1 MRTARAAPSRRAS
14 RSFGLPDARRSPD
27 RVETIA
33 TVLLA
38 LAAVATAWSGYQAA
52 RWNGEQAKATSA
64 VNKARID
71 ASRASDLANAQTEV
85 DVATFAQWVDAY
97 ATSERRLAAFYFRR
111 FRPEF
116 RPAVNAWI
124 ATRPLQTPDA
134 PLTPFAMPQYEL
146 AARTEAERLDRRAEA
161 LAVQVRRN
169 IQRSTNYVLGV
180 VLFAV
185 ALFFAGV
192 STKLASPTGR
202 KVLLACG
209 CAVFLGAA
217 AWIATFPVSVSV

>member
-1 MRTARAAPSRRAS
+1 MSRPEGGR
-14 RSFGLPDARRSPD
+14 D

-33 TVLLA
+33 TLLLA

-71 ASRASDLANAQTEV
+71 AARAAALANAETEI

-97 ATSERRLAAFYFRR
+97 ATNERRLAAFYFRR

-124 ATRPLQTPDA
+124 ATRPLRTPNA

-146 AARTEAERLDRRAEA
+146 EARAEADRLDRRAEA
-161 LAVQVRRN
+161 LSAEVRRN

-185 ALFFAGV
+185 ALFFAGI
-192 STKLASPTGR
+192 STKLASRDAR
-202 KVLLACG
+202 KVLLGCG
-209 CAVFLGAA
+209 CAVFVGAA